1 VPLARYPHPEFGY
14 VGSPRS
20 LLPRLGI
27 VFSIAV
33 LGPVAGAGGAKML
46 TLQPPAA
53 ANSARAVTVAP
64 GEASIAAPG
73 SAAKKTGDSSKS
85 ASVATGQ
92 APSKRAP
99 VGSPCREE
107 PGAQVPENDCVP
119 VRVVRPQRAPS
130 ANERPAIAAV
140 AIGHR
145 NDPAMLPAE
154 PASPVAAA
162 PPEHAGTTAAVDTVP
177 AAKPAPVPPPTAAS
191 PAPQGNI
198 VASGSGARPAEGNAA
213 KMPAAGAHQRRAP
226 AATAKA
232 VKPGGGRG
240 SENALAHRQ
249 PRQRPAGS
257 DVDGALRRIRA
268 FARSQGVDIPSRWL
282 GIARK
287 ILE

>member
-1 VPLARYPHPEFGY
+1 MPLARYPHPEFGY
-14 VGSPRS
+14 VGSPPS

-27 VFSIAV
+27 VFSVVV
-33 LGPVAGAGGAKML
+33 LGLVAGAGGAKML
-46 TLQPPAA
+46 TLQPPAD
-53 ANSARAVTVAP
+53 ANSARAVVVAP
-64 GEASIAAPG
+64 SEASIAALG
-73 SAAKKTGDSSKS
+73 SAAKETGDSSKS
-85 ASVATGQ
+85 ASAVTGQ
-92 APSKRAP
+92 APSKPAAA
-99 VGSPCREE
+99 GWPCREE
-107 PGAQVPENDCVP
+107 PGTQVPENDCAS

-154 PASPVAAA
+154 PASAAA
-162 PPEHAGTTAAVDTVP
+162 PPEHAGTTAPVDTVP
-177 AAKPAPVPPPTAAS
+177 AAKPTPVPPPTAVS
-191 PAPQGNI
+191 PAPQGNV

-213 KMPAAGAHQRRAP
+213 KLPAVNPQQRRAP
-226 AATAKA
+226 AAAARA

-249 PRQRPAGS
+249 SRQRPTGS
-257 DVDGALRRIRA
+257 DVDDALRRIRA
-268 FARSQGVDIPSRWL
+268 FARSQGVNIPSRWL